1 MLPQVDF
8 CSGDIY
14 ITLSFQVKK
23 NQIPKTLPMGDFV
36 PWKCWQSFEILQL
49 VWILTPDKF

>member
-1 MLPQVDF
+1 MMLPQVDF

-36 PWKCWQSFEILQL
+36 PWKC
-49 VWILTPDKF
+49 